1 MSSSD
6 LQEDFQSYMD
16 GGARRPKRGVRAA
29 PKRSASPKR
38 RPAAAASKRRVAP
51 KRHPMASLYG
61 GFFESLEGFA
71 NEVAADKKKKVEMY
85 ADEKKNPMTPLAHEA
100 TKGGAKKATSKTGVK
115 KPKAGVK
122 KPKTGVKKLRTKHH
136 GGYEE
141 EQYQEHQEHHKQEHH
156 EHQKHEDFGNMKDAV
171 DKVQQLLSGG
181 YLHRRVAPKRRPAS
195 AVPKRRPAAAAVPKR
210 RPAAA
215 AAPKRRVVRSYA

>member
-1 MSSSD
+1 MSSSVE

-29 PKRSASPKR
+29 PRRSASPKR
-38 RPAAAASKRRVAP
+38 RPAAAAAPKRVAPMRRSAP
-51 KRHPMASLYG
+51 KRHQMASLSG

-85 ADEKKNPMTPLAHEA
+85 ADDKKNPMEPLAMEA
-100 TKGGAKKATSKTGVK
+100 TKGGAKKAKSKT
-115 KPKAGVK
+115 GVK
-122 KPKTGVKKLRTKHH
+122 KPKTGVKKPNTGVKKSMTKHH
-136 GGYEE
+136 GGYK
-141 EQYQEHQEHHKQEHH
+141 EQEQEQQEQEQQ
-156 EHQKHEDFGNMKDAV
+156 EQEDFVNIKDAV

-181 YLHRRVAPKRRPAS
+181 YLRRRVAPKRRPAAAAS
-195 AVPKRRPAAAAVPKR
+195 PKRRP
-210 RPAAA
+210 

>member
-1 MSSSD
+1 MSGE

-16 GGARRPKRGVRAA
+16 GGVRRPKRGVRAA
-29 PKRSASPKR
+29 PRRSASPKR
-38 RPAAAASKRRVAP
+38 RPAAAAAKRVAPKRRTAP

-85 ADEKKNPMTPLAHEA
+85 ADDKNPMEPLAMEA
-100 TKGGAKKATSKTGVK
+100 TKGGAKKAKS
-115 KPKAGVK
+115 KAGVK
-122 KPKTGVKKLRTKHH
+122 KPKTGVKKPKTGVKKSRTKHH

-141 EQYQEHQEHHKQEHH
+141 QEQEQQEQEQQE
-156 EHQKHEDFGNMKDAV
+156 QEDFVNIQDAV

-181 YLHRRVAPKRRPAS
+181 YLRRRVAPKRRPAAATS
-195 AVPKRRPAAAAVPKR
+195 PKRRPAAAASPKR
-210 RPAAA
+210 RPAAL
-215 AAPKRRVVRSYA
+215 KRRVVRSYA

>member
-1 MSSSD
+1 MSGE

-29 PKRSASPKR
+29 PRRSASPKR
-38 RPAAAASKRRVAP
+38 RPTAAPKRRVAP

-61 GFFESLEGFA
+61 GFFESLEGVA

-85 ADEKKNPMTPLAHEA
+85 ADDNKNPMKPLAMEA
-100 TKGGAKKATSKTGVK
+100 TKGGAKKKAKPKAGVK

-122 KPKTGVKKLRTKHH
+122 KHR

-141 EQYQEHQEHHKQEHH
+141 QQEQQEQEQ
-156 EHQKHEDFGNMKDAV
+156 EDFVNIKDAV

-181 YLHRRVAPKRRPAS
+181 YLRRRVAPKRRPAAPKRPAS
-195 AVPKRRPAAAAVPKR
+195 PKRRP
-210 RPAAA
+210 
-215 AAPKRRVVRSYA
+215 AAPKRRVVRSYM

>member
-1 MSSSD
+1 MSAEF
-6 LQEDFQSYMD
+6 QEDFQSYMD

-29 PKRSASPKR
+29 PRRSASPKR
-38 RPAAAASKRRVAP
+38 RPAAAAAPKRVAPMRRSAP

-85 ADEKKNPMTPLAHEA
+85 ADDKNPMTPLAKEA
-100 TKGGAKKATSKTGVK
+100 TKGGAKKAKS
-115 KPKAGVK
+115 KAGVK
-122 KPKTGVKKLRTKHH
+122 KPKTGVRKPKTGVKKSMTKHH

-141 EQYQEHQEHHKQEHH
+141 QEQEQQEQEQQE
-156 EHQKHEDFGNMKDAV
+156 QEDFVNIKDAV

-181 YLHRRVAPKRRPAS
+181 YLRRRVAPKRRPAATAS
-195 AVPKRRPAAAAVPKR
+195 PKRRP
-210 RPAAA
+210 AA

>member
-1 MSSSD
+1 
-6 LQEDFQSYMD
+6 
-16 GGARRPKRGVRAA
+16 
-29 PKRSASPKR
+29 
-38 RPAAAASKRRVAP
+38 
-51 KRHPMASLYG
+51 MASLYG

-85 ADEKKNPMTPLAHEA
+85 ADDKNPMDPLAKEA
-100 TKGGAKKATSKTGVK
+100 TKGGAKKANPKTGVKKPKTGVK

-122 KPKTGVKKLRTKHH
+122 KPKSMTKHH

-141 EQYQEHQEHHKQEHH
+141 QEQEQQEQQEQE
-156 EHQKHEDFGNMKDAV
+156 QEDFVNIQDAV

-181 YLHRRVAPKRRPAS
+181 YLRRRV
-195 AVPKRRPAAAAVPKR
+195 VPKRRPAAAASPKRRSASPKR
-210 RPAAA
+210 RP